1 MIPFASVAVLTLTP
15 SPSPVDR
22 EGSFER
28 ACGARIALEAA

>member
-1 MIPFASVAVLTLTP
+1 MTLMISTLTP
-15 SPSPVDR
+15 CPSPVEE